1 VPRWAHATPSGGR
14 AGPTVS
20 YRVPACAPR
29 RTLMTREPRRPHPAS
44 SSRPGAVPMSQRH
57 LPPASAPTPLSTV
70 SRRTLLAATAA
81 TVPVG
86 AAVLS
91 AAPALADP
99 SVTDR
104 RAPLAD
110 GAL

>member
-1 VPRWAHATPSGGR
+1 MSR
-14 AGPTVS
+14 A
-20 YRVPACAPR
+20 
-29 RTLMTREPRRPHPAS
+29 PRRPHPAS

-57 LPPASAPTPLSTV
+57 LPPASAPAPLSTV
-70 SRRTLLAATAA
+70 SRRTLLAASAA

-99 SVTDR
+99 SVTDGETR
-104 RAPLAD
+104 LVDVPLVEVPLVEVDSAQARDLAD
-110 GAL
+110 QPATMADRKSVV